1 MQTKER
7 TIKILK
13 TIVEEYISSGEPV
26 GSKLV
31 CSALDIDVSP
41 ATVRNEMVKLT
52 DMGLLTQLHTSAG
65 RQPSEAGF
73 RLYVHSL
80 MSSKTLSSSD
90 KAIISERLNKCSDPD
105 KLITS
110 AAETAANMLNSLA
123 VVTTPFSENERIHRL
138 KFVQIG
144 RQTCMIVLIT
154 TKGLVK
160 TKLFKCDYVITHDI
174 VNIYETM
181 FNRDMV
187 GLPVR
192 SVTPAYVQTQA
203 VKLGEVA
210 LLVPSV
216 LAAIMDACRDVGE
229 FDIAVSGRERLLH
242 SSENDINELRLL
254 LKFLHSDDSL
264 KSLIMKLRS
273 GSKFL
278 IGSEL
283 GGEPL
288 SQFSFAAS
296 PYMLEGTSGGFV
308 TVLLPIRYDYAY
320 AEAVL
325 DYISEVTGRL
335 LKEMLMIE

>member
-52 DMGLLTQLHTSAG
+52 DMGLLTQPHTSAG

-154 TKGLVK
+154 T
-160 TKLFKCDYVITHDI
+160 
-174 VNIYETM
+174 
-181 FNRDMV
+181 
-187 GLPVR
+187 
-192 SVTPAYVQTQA
+192 
-203 VKLGEVA
+203 
-210 LLVPSV
+210 
-216 LAAIMDACRDVGE
+216 
-229 FDIAVSGRERLLH
+229 IAVSGRERLLH